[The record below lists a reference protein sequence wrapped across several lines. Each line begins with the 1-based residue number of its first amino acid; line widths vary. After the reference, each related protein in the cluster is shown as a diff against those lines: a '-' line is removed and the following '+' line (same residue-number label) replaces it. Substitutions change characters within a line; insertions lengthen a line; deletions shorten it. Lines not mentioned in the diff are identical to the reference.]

1 MASKQEVELFIS
13 EDGQVKVHIKG
24 IKGPGCVNV
33 LSGLSGKIGIEKE
46 RALTA
51 EYYASEVNA
60 STKARVKEN
69 QR

>member
-24 IKGPGCVNV
+24 MKGPGCVKV

-46 RALTA
+46 RVLTA
-51 EYYASEVNA
+51 EYYAPEINPNIK
-60 STKARVKEN
+60 TQVKKN